1 MEEKKYVTLEEME
14 ELFAKEASKFDLDLP
29 IQLPEG
35 RKLVPVPTMMGL
47 LLERHLYAE
56 RLLQRDYREVDW
68 SNECPLPA
76 LISEFAKIWMHPLVW
91 QDAFKYKDLVI
102 DGRVATEEY
111 DDERLY
117 EISEIVNYIYEQDI
131 LAYSDEPVDFEEDLP
146 EIGFPKGMHDW
157 SPLTW
162 DVKSNLD
169 EILAGNAHDENEAD
183 GKYYD
188 FVRYRYNL
196 NIIAKHRGGKRAAE
210 LLRMLQC
217 EWPKIKLWKTGF
229 EGMDEKDI
237 LEFER
242 MLFHGFDDLL
252 EEWDAETPQE
262 ATSNTKPAVFE
273 FITEQC
279 RKEGKVE
286 SVETE
291 LRAACK
297 GTAVGMWKTI
307 RTNEAL
313 GYLSTKDVAASKI
326 YKALCD
332 YFGELP
338 YNERNFRDARNKR

>member
-1 MEEKKYVTLEEME
+1 MEEKQYVTLEEME
-14 ELFAKEASKFDLDLP
+14 ELFAKEASKFELDLP

-35 RKLVPVPTMMGL
+35 RKLVPVPSMMGP

-91 QDAFKYKDLVI
+91 QDASKYKDLVI

-117 EISEIVNYIYEQDI
+117 EINEIVNYIYEQDI
-131 LAYSDEPVDFEEDLP
+131 LAYSDEPVDYEEDLP

-157 SPLTW
+157 SPLTC

-169 EILAGNAHDENEAD
+169 KILAGNAHNENEAE

-210 LLRMLQC
+210 LLKMLQN
-217 EWPKIKLWKTGF
+217 EWSQIKLWKTGF
-229 EGMDEKDI
+229 EGMEEKDI

-242 MLFHGFDDLL
+242 MLFHGFDDLMTEWEGEVQ
-252 EEWDAETPQE
+252 EEEVVTAGKRFSLLTDACI
-262 ATSNTKPAVFE
+262 A
-273 FITEQC
+273 
-279 RKEGKVE
+279 EGKEAKVI
-286 SVETE
+286 SE

-297 GTAVGMWKTI
+297 GTAPALWKVI

-313 GYLSTKDVAASKI
+313 GYLGTRELEASVI
-326 YKALCD
+326 YRAFTE
-332 YFGELP
+332 YFGKLP
-338 YNERNFRDARNKR
+338 YTERNFRDARGKV

>member
-1 MEEKKYVTLEEME
+1 MEEKQYVTLEEME
-14 ELFAKEASKFDLDLP
+14 ELFAKEASKFELDLP

-35 RKLVPVPTMMGL
+35 RKLVPVPSMMGS

-91 QDAFKYKDLVI
+91 QDASKYKDLVI

-117 EISEIVNYIYEQDI
+117 EINEIVNYIYEQDI
-131 LAYSDEPVDFEEDLP
+131 LAYSDEPVDYEEDLP

-169 EILAGNAHDENEAD
+169 EILAGNAHNENEAE

-210 LLRMLQC
+210 LLKMLQN
-217 EWPKIKLWKTGF
+217 EWSQIKLWKTGF
-229 EGMDEKDI
+229 EGMEEKDI

-242 MLFHGFDDLL
+242 MLFHGFDDLMTEWEGEVQ
-252 EEWDAETPQE
+252 EEEVVT
-262 ATSNTKPAVFE
+262 
-273 FITEQC
+273 
-279 RKEGKVE
+279 EGKRFSLLTDECRAEKKEAKVI
-286 SVETE
+286 SE

-297 GTAVGMWKTI
+297 GTAPALWKVI
-307 RTNEAL
+307 RENEAL
-313 GYLSTKDVAASKI
+313 GYLGTRGMQTSKI
-326 YKALCD
+326 YRAIVD
-332 YFGELP
+332 FFGELP
-338 YNERNFRDARNKR
+338 YTERNFRDARDKK

>member
-1 MEEKKYVTLEEME
+1 MEKKKYVTLEDMRD
-14 ELFAKEASKFDLDLP
+14 LFAKEKDKIKCYFSP
-29 IQLPEG
+29 LPEG
-35 RKLVPVPTMMGL
+35 FVRCSEPTIYGSTL
-47 LLERHLYAE
+47 GRHLYAE
-56 RLLQRDYREVDW
+56 RLLQKGYQEVNW
-68 SNECPLPA
+68 SKECPHPA
-76 LISEFAKIWMHPLVW
+76 MILDYAKTWMHPLVW
-91 QDAFKYKDLVI
+91 QDAFKFKDLVI

-131 LAYSDEPVDFEEDLP
+131 LAYSDEPVHFEEDLP

-188 FVRYRYNL
+188 FVRLRYNL
-196 NIIAKHRGGKRAAE
+196 NIIAEYRGGKRAAE

-217 EWPKIKLWKTGF
+217 EWPKIKRWKTHF
-229 EGMDEKDI
+229 DSMEEKDI
-237 LEFER
+237 MEFEDL
-242 MLFHGFDDLL
+242 LFNGFDDLL